1 MKKLANERSDVYCL
15 GMILYKILMDKLPF
29 AQHDLRKIK
38 EQHKYF
44 QQYLKKICVLDPE
57 YFVRQG

>member
-15 GMILYKILMDKLPF
+15 GMILYKILMDKFPF

-38 EQHKYF
+38 EQPQYF
-44 QQYLKKICVLDPE
+44 
-57 YFVRQG
+57 